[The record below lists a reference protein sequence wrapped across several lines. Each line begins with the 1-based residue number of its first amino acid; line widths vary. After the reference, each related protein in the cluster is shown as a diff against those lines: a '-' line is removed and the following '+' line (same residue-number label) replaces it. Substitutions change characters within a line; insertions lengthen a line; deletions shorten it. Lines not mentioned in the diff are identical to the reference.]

1 MTMNEERQKFV
12 MLPRNTGKLSKTK
25 QELVLKGVD
34 LVQRIEKLRH
44 TRHPYSLKVITMK
57 ILNKELYD
65 IKVQLERIEAN
76 EKK

>member
-1 MTMNEERQKFV
+1 MNEERQKFV

-65 IKVQLERIEAN
+65 IKAQLERIEAN

>member
-1 MTMNEERQKFV
+1 MKKDRNLYF
-12 MLPRNTGKLSKTK
+12 LPRNTGKLSVER

-65 IKVQLERIEAN
+65 VKTALERIEAN

>member
-1 MTMNEERQKFV
+1 MSEERKFV
-12 MLPRNTGKLSKTK
+12 FLPRNTGKLTKEK
-25 QELVLKGVD
+25 QELVLRGVD

-44 TRHPYSLKVITMK
+44 SRHPYSLKVITMK

-65 IKVQLERIEAN
+65 IKKELERIEAN

>member
-1 MTMNEERQKFV
+1 MIMNEE
-12 MLPRNTGKLSKTK
+12 K
-25 QELVLKGVD
+25 QNLVLKGVD

-44 TRHPYSLKVITMK
+44 SRHPYSLKVVTMK

-65 IKVQLERIEAN
+65 VKTALERIEAN

>member
-1 MTMNEERQKFV
+1 MNEERQKFV
-12 MLPRNTGKLSKTK
+12 CLPRNTGKLSVER
-25 QELVLKGVD
+25 QELVLKGVE

-44 TRHPYSLKVITMK
+44 SRHPYSLKVITMK

-65 IKVQLERIEAN
+65 VKTALERIEAN

>member
-1 MTMNEERQKFV
+1 MNKEKQK
-12 MLPRNTGKLSKTK
+12 
-25 QELVLKGVD
+25 LVLEGVN

-44 TRHPYSLKVITMK
+44 SRHPYSLKVITMK

>member
-1 MTMNEERQKFV
+1 MNEE
-12 MLPRNTGKLSKTK
+12 K
-25 QELVLKGVD
+25 QNLVLKGVD

-44 TRHPYSLKVITMK
+44 SRHPYSLKVITMK

-65 IKVQLERIEAN
+65 VKVKLERIEAN

>member
-1 MTMNEERQKFV
+1 MNNENQKFV
-12 MLPRNTGKLSKTK
+12 FTARNNGKTFGVK
-25 QELVLKGVD
+25 QELILKGVD

-44 TRHPYSLKVITMK
+44 SRHPYSLKVITMK

-65 IKVQLERIEAN
+65 IKTELERIEAN